1 MYLIVVGA
9 ETEGQR
15 FVEIARA
22 HNHEVT
28 LIDPSEEKARQVL
41 KNSDVRVLVGNI
53 AADEILQEAEVE
65 RADAVVA
72 VTYDDAQNLMAMVL
86 AKEYHVANLV
96 SLVNQDS
103 HDQIFQ
109 NFGVQV
115 LSNPAKVIASRLYQC
130 LEDDNVDD

>member
-1 MYLIVVGA
+1 M
-9 ETEGQR
+9 
-15 FVEIARA
+15 
-22 HNHEVT
+22 T